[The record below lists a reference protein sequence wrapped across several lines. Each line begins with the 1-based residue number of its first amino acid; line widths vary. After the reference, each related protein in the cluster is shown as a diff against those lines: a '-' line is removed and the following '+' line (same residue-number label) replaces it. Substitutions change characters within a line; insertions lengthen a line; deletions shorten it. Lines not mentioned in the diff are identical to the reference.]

1 MCRRPLC
8 IRKESHSFTSSYANG
23 CQALYFKFE
32 NVEPGS
38 QRVVWW
44 DVPKKALDE
53 HVVHCKHFQNIGLHT
68 FVGMVGYYMEEID
81 ENHFNP

>member
-1 MCRRPLC
+1 
-8 IRKESHSFTSSYANG
+8 
-23 CQALYFKFE
+23 
-32 NVEPGS
+32 
-38 QRVVWW
+38 VVWW

-81 ENHFNP
+81 ENHFKS